1 MDSKDKGLTLSQKI
15 VTDAVLRKNDY
26 NKREWLS
33 RRYGKGRKLD
43 QAFEKIFSSISYNGF
58 KVELLLKLNAGDDRI
73 SDVIENEIDSTGDFH
88 YIKNMI
94 LPEIRHVKDEKKRFD
109 LIKKVDNK
117 VITILGKNTNYEN
130 KYIFDL
136 RDVTDYIDDLSRM
149 LEDFNEPKFI
159 LSFLSLDRYDLG
171 SIVKKMS
178 TLTIDEK
185 LLSSFPKVAQTID
198 ENNDAKI
205 ESICQYFYH
214 LDDKQKLI
222 LINCMPENKLP
233 YILLD
238 SDFLCQLPS
247 LKEKINN
254 ASNKDENDLKLLYEK
269 ISRFELSKD
278 APEGVKKMYY
288 AHNYDRYS
296 DILEQLKIPSNIEF
310 LIEKNIDLN
319 LIFSVKDNEQNYVD
333 VNVIASQF
341 DDKKDAIKT
350 IALYKAITYYKD
362 YVDSKDPKES
372 IYQHIYNSIIA
383 GSKYLEDMPEDF
395 KKAHPDLFLS
405 QDTPEELRELLCNRG
420 LTSEKLLEHPEWIDI
435 LAEESINLNAIFHF
449 GRNHKIN
456 NEESINDFET
466 RKEAIKCIAIY
477 NQMNCSLSSTIINKE
492 SIYQEMR
499 SAILHGRAYPEDM
512 PEDFKKAHSDLF
524 LSEEAPEKLKKL
536 VCEKRFEG
544 NYTYYSDG
552 LAQALRAHPK
562 WIDIL
567 ATENI
572 NLNVLFHIYDEE
584 HKQIDA
590 NVLAEQFESR
600 KDAIKI
606 FTAYNSIMKTAENID
621 LSAPKESMYKNM
633 YESILKGAGYYED
646 MPEDF
651 KKEHPDLFLSQ
662 DTPEELRELLCNR
675 RLTLWNL
682 LEHPEWI
689 DILAEENIN
698 LNLIFELK
706 DANNNDIDIETIV
719 NEFDNRKDVL
729 NALLVCNRN
738 ITRLENVKEE
748 IYSGI
753 YKEIL
758 KGHAYSEDMPED
770 FKKAHPDLFL
780 SEEAPEKLK
789 KLVCEKRFEGNYT
802 YYSDGLAQALR
813 AHPKWIDIL
822 ATENI
827 NLNVL
832 FHIYD
837 EEHKQIDAN
846 VLAEQFESRK
856 DAIKIF
862 TAYNSIV
869 KKSKNINLSAP
880 KESMYKNMYE
890 SILKGAGYY
899 EDMPED
905 FKKAHPDLFL
915 SQDAPEEL
923 KKFVYEKLGESYHR
937 KEDTLRWH
945 SEWIDI
951 LVSQDINLNVTFSF
965 YSQNKENVNLDK
977 LATKFED
984 KKEFMVLLCHYIKYD
999 KVLSADLEKA
1009 KQDML
1014 EMEYKLILSDE
1025 KYNMSYY
1032 KNMKELKKVYPRL
1045 FLSENVSPKI
1055 EYIFNDRSKAYRELL
1070 IHPEQISILINENIN
1085 LNLIF
1090 KLRDENS
1097 KYIDIETIINEFDSK
1112 EDALNALVVYSNIR
1126 NSNTIPHFENVKE
1139 EMYFEI
1145 YEGIL
1150 NGAKYL
1156 EDMPE
1161 DFKKE
1166 HPGLFLSEDAPEKLR
1181 ELLCSRQLTYTKL
1194 LRHPEWINSLA
1205 EENIDLN
1212 LIFKLRDANNKYID
1226 IETIV
1231 NEFDSR
1237 EDAIKYIAMYKQM
1250 NCHSS
1255 DMTINKKSICRELK
1269 EKIEENS
1276 STFKWDLF
1284 HYPIMSDVLSE
1295 VNIDLNLIFK
1305 LEDENSNH
1313 IDAEVATNEFNN
1325 RKEAI
1330 NAWASYC
1337 EITKKEKIPNSK
1349 NKLYFEIYED
1359 ILHGRAYS
1367 ENVPEDFKKEHP
1379 DLFLSKDAP
1388 EELKEFIYEKE
1399 LKGRYVYSS
1408 DNAGAVLRTHPEWIN
1423 ILAEENINLNLIF
1436 KLMDA
1441 NNKYID
1447 IEAIVNE
1454 FDSRKDALNALTT
1467 YNWNGIIH
1475 PENAKEEIYLE
1486 IYKDILHGR
1495 AYPED
1500 MPEDFKKEH
1509 PDLFLSEEAPKGL
1522 KKLVCEK
1529 RFEENYT
1536 YYSDGLVQTLR
1547 TYPEWIDILVTEDIN
1562 LNVLFQIYDEEHK
1575 QIDVNILAEQFESRK
1590 DAIRIFTAYNSIV
1603 NTTKNIDLSAPK
1615 KSMYKNMYESILKG
1629 AGYYEDIPEDFKE
1642 GYPDLFLSQDA
1653 PEELRELL
1661 CNRELTPEKL
1671 LEHPEW
1677 VNVLV
1682 EENINL
1688 NLIFK
1693 LRDANNKYIDI
1704 ETIINEFDSK
1714 EDALNALV
1722 VYSNIRN
1729 SNTIPHF
1736 ENVKEEMYF
1745 EIYEGILNGA
1755 KYLEDM
1761 PEDFKKEHPELFLD
1775 KTVPEDIRT
1784 KFYKKQFTQSTL
1796 EDFEEDPNLIRTF
1809 GDTNLL
1815 FGLSDD
1821 KYQFLITL
1829 FKGPDAN
1836 NERLKAIEIFN
1847 ESTNKEEA
1855 DFIRESIIESRE
1867 TIGTIGIEK
1876 FPDLIELHKNVQYS
1890 NAVELSSF
1898 KRNFMR
1904 EILNSDNPS
1913 ATFKSLE
1920 NIYLKGDLPGYA
1932 KLFKC
1937 FQTIYPKFEKLP
1949 FGYSPGFDFSP
1960 NSRISPELLEAGNAE
1975 HRFLIIYNDLLRTA
1989 VHSQDRTLIEYLNNI
2004 NEGSELYFAL
2014 NSGEKTIESISNE
2027 EVDKLT
2033 TFAGHLEALYKS
2045 ISFPYQEELTDNAYK
2060 KDELTQ
2066 KFKIL
2071 ERISAKDYFK
2081 DINGLVP
2088 LVEVEKYKRAM
2099 LKTKIS
2105 LLSKKFN
2112 ASTISTPDE
2121 LKDKIVSYIGH
2132 SAGYDSFNQM
2142 VQDIN
2147 RIRNNADKRNRDC
2160 AEEYRDKPF
2169 MFEEGDFVRGITYI
2183 DALTGSLNKG
2193 NVAKEFMCSY
2203 KGESGSDTTP
2213 LDVDITYIVPKSGI
2227 TTSLDD
2233 TPTGWGFGNIFVVI
2247 KKDNP
2252 NFNITRDKDG
2262 NILDT
2267 KYDPN
2272 KVEMFGT
2279 RTPKGGHFNHW
2290 GARTG
2295 ISFTDVDFILYKEN
2309 KIIERDEHNL
2319 PMVDEKGNIVYV
2331 KNSNDRSDGGYV
2343 PIEHDALAE
2352 IQFEIA
2358 RNGYYIPVIDM
2369 LGRLAFTP
2377 EQYDALRSKVAGLPY
2392 YSSAEYI
2399 ISSKLDFPGI
2409 DELVEIKKVDM
2420 QKTAEKEKIVRGKVE
2435 EIIKNSKLDVDTI
2448 AISDTLSKDL
2458 TEGILQLIGTGS
2470 TSRGTNVPDDSD
2482 FDYMLKVDK
2491 KVYMHT
2497 TDTLIAN
2504 FKTMEHEE
2512 DNSHDK
2518 RVRLA
2523 GVTVEGLEEPF
2534 DIDISIEQKKNNI
2547 QYSTEMALE
2556 ERLKTI
2562 RKQSPDDYYKV
2573 IANIVYAKQFLKEI
2587 GVYKSARVNPKL
2599 GGLGGV
2605 GVENWILQNGG
2616 SFRQACETFL
2626 EKAFDPKTSEMV
2638 PFSDFKKVYT
2648 VWDFGENHESKGK
2661 HPFDEYVSLNM
2672 NEAGYN
2678 KLVKELPKKLKEINE
2693 GLSRMSEINSN
2704 APVEIEPE
2712 IESKVEIETEE
2723 ELEPMTASYG
2733 FGR

>member
-26 NKREWLS
+26 NKEKWLS

-43 QAFEKIFSSISYNGF
+43 QAFEKIFSSISYDGF

-73 SDVIENEIDSTGDFH
+73 SDVIENEIDSAGNLR
-88 YIKNMI
+88 YIENMI

-130 KYIFDL
+130 EYISGL
-136 RDVTDYIDDLSRM
+136 HDVTDYMSKM
-149 LEDFNEPKFI
+149 LEDFNEPEFI

-214 LDDKQKLI
+214 LNDKQKLI

-233 YILLD
+233 YILLN

-288 AHNYDRYS
+288 ARKRDRYS

-333 VNVIASQF
+333 VNAIASQF

-362 YVDSKDPKES
+362 YVDSKDPKKS

-383 GSKYLEDMPEDF
+383 GSKYLKDMPEDF
-395 KKAHPDLFLS
+395 KKAHPDLFLR
-405 QDTPEELRELLCNRG
+405 QDAPEEL
-420 LTSEKLLEHPEWIDI
+420 
-435 LAEESINLNAIFHF
+435 
-449 GRNHKIN
+449 
-456 NEESINDFET
+456 
-466 RKEAIKCIAIY
+466 KEFVY
-477 NQMNCSLSSTIINKE
+477 
-492 SIYQEMR
+492 
-499 SAILHGRAYPEDM
+499 
-512 PEDFKKAHSDLF
+512 
-524 LSEEAPEKLKKL
+524 
-536 VCEKRFEG
+536 EKRFEG
-544 NYTYYSDG
+544 RDSDWYVKV
-552 LAQALRAHPK
+552 LALR
-562 WIDIL
+562 
-567 ATENI
+567 
-572 NLNVLFHIYDEE
+572 V
-584 HKQIDA
+584 
-590 NVLAEQFESR
+590 
-600 KDAIKI
+600 
-606 FTAYNSIMKTAENID
+606 
-621 LSAPKESMYKNM
+621 
-633 YESILKGAGYYED
+633 
-646 MPEDF
+646 
-651 KKEHPDLFLSQ
+651 
-662 DTPEELRELLCNR
+662 
-675 RLTLWNL
+675 
-682 LEHPEWI
+682 HPEWI

-706 DANNNDIDIETIV
+706 DENDNDIDIETIV
-719 NEFDNRKDVL
+719 NEFGSRKDAL
-729 NALLVCNRN
+729 NTLVVYNEN
-738 ITRLENVKEE
+738 KITHLENVKEE

-753 YKEIL
+753 YKRIL
-758 KGHAYSEDMPED
+758 NGSSYSENMPED

-780 SEEAPEKLK
+780 SQNAPEGLK
-789 KLVCEKRFEGNYT
+789 KLVCEKKFEGNYG

-813 AHPKWIDIL
+813 AHPEWIDIL

-832 FHIYD
+832 FQIYD
-837 EEHKQIDAN
+837 EERKQIDTNAL
-846 VLAEQFESRK
+846 VEQFGSKK
-856 DAIKIF
+856 DAIGKF
-862 TAYNSIV
+862 AVYNSIV
-869 KKSKNINLSAP
+869 KVSKNIDLSAP

-890 SILKGAGYY
+890 SIL
-899 EDMPED
+899 E
-905 FKKAHPDLFL
+905 
-915 SQDAPEEL
+915 
-923 KKFVYEKLGESYHR
+923 
-937 KEDTLRWH
+937 
-945 SEWIDI
+945 
-951 LVSQDINLNVTFSF
+951 
-965 YSQNKENVNLDK
+965 
-977 LATKFED
+977 
-984 KKEFMVLLCHYIKYD
+984 
-999 KVLSADLEKA
+999 
-1009 KQDML
+1009 
-1014 EMEYKLILSDE
+1014 
-1025 KYNMSYY
+1025 
-1032 KNMKELKKVYPRL
+1032 
-1045 FLSENVSPKI
+1045 
-1055 EYIFNDRSKAYRELL
+1055 
-1070 IHPEQISILINENIN
+1070 
-1085 LNLIF
+1085 
-1090 KLRDENS
+1090 
-1097 KYIDIETIINEFDSK
+1097 
-1112 EDALNALVVYSNIR
+1112 
-1126 NSNTIPHFENVKE
+1126 
-1139 EMYFEI
+1139 
-1145 YEGIL
+1145 
-1150 NGAKYL
+1150 GAKYS

-1166 HPGLFLSEDAPEKLR
+1166 H
-1181 ELLCSRQLTYTKL
+1181 
-1194 LRHPEWINSLA
+1194 
-1205 EENIDLN
+1205 
-1212 LIFKLRDANNKYID
+1212 
-1226 IETIV
+1226 
-1231 NEFDSR
+1231 
-1237 EDAIKYIAMYKQM
+1237 
-1250 NCHSS
+1250 
-1255 DMTINKKSICRELK
+1255 
-1269 EKIEENS
+1269 
-1276 STFKWDLF
+1276 
-1284 HYPIMSDVLSE
+1284 
-1295 VNIDLNLIFK
+1295 
-1305 LEDENSNH
+1305 
-1313 IDAEVATNEFNN
+1313 
-1325 RKEAI
+1325 
-1330 NAWASYC
+1330 
-1337 EITKKEKIPNSK
+1337 
-1349 NKLYFEIYED
+1349 
-1359 ILHGRAYS
+1359 
-1367 ENVPEDFKKEHP
+1367 
-1379 DLFLSKDAP
+1379 
-1388 EELKEFIYEKE
+1388 
-1399 LKGRYVYSS
+1399 
-1408 DNAGAVLRTHPEWIN
+1408 
-1423 ILAEENINLNLIF
+1423 
-1436 KLMDA
+1436 
-1441 NNKYID
+1441 
-1447 IEAIVNE
+1447 
-1454 FDSRKDALNALTT
+1454 
-1467 YNWNGIIH
+1467 
-1475 PENAKEEIYLE
+1475 
-1486 IYKDILHGR
+1486 
-1495 AYPED
+1495 
-1500 MPEDFKKEH
+1500 
-1509 PDLFLSEEAPKGL
+1509 
-1522 KKLVCEK
+1522 
-1529 RFEENYT
+1529 
-1536 YYSDGLVQTLR
+1536 
-1547 TYPEWIDILVTEDIN
+1547 
-1562 LNVLFQIYDEEHK
+1562 
-1575 QIDVNILAEQFESRK
+1575 
-1590 DAIRIFTAYNSIV
+1590 
-1603 NTTKNIDLSAPK
+1603 
-1615 KSMYKNMYESILKG
+1615 
-1629 AGYYEDIPEDFKE
+1629 
-1642 GYPDLFLSQDA
+1642 PDLFLSQDA

-1661 CNRELTPEKL
+1661 CNRRLASWKL
-1671 LEHPEW
+1671 LKHPEW

-1688 NLIFK
+1688 NLMFK
-1693 LRDANNKYIDI
+1693 LRDENNNDIDI
-1704 ETIINEFDSK
+1704 ETIVNEFGSRK
-1714 EDALNALV
+1714 DALNTLV
-1722 VYSNIRN
+1722 VYNRN
-1729 SNTIPHF
+1729 KITHL
-1736 ENVKEEMYF
+1736 ENVKEEIYSG
-1745 EIYEGILNGA
+1745 IYEGILHGSRYSEN
-1755 KYLEDM
+1755 M
-1761 PEDFKKEHPELFLD
+1761 PEDFKKAHPELFLD
-1775 KTVPEDIRT
+1775 KTIPEDIRT
-1784 KFYKKQFTQSTL
+1784 KFYQKQFTL
-1796 EDFEEDPNLIRTF
+1796 EDFEESPNLIRTF
-1809 GDTNLL
+1809 GNTNLL
-1815 FGLSDD
+1815 FGLEDSQ
-1821 KYQFLITL
+1821 YCFMGTL
-1829 FKGPDAN
+1829 FKGHDAN
-1836 NERLKAIEIFN
+1836 NDCLKAIEVFN

-1920 NIYLKGDLPGYA
+1920 NIYLKGDLPGYM

-1937 FQTIYPKFEKLP
+1937 FQTIYPNFEKE
-1949 FGYSPGFDFSP
+1949 YCFDFSP

-1975 HRFLIIYNDLLRTA
+1975 HRFLIVYNDLLRTA

-2004 NEGSELYFAL
+2004 SEGSELYFAL

-2045 ISFPYQEELTDNAYK
+2045 ISFPYQEELTEKAYK

-2088 LVEVEKYKRAM
+2088 LAEVEKYKRAM

-2112 ASTISTPDE
+2112 ASTISTPDK

-2142 VQDIN
+2142 LQDIN
-2147 RIRNNADKRNRDC
+2147 KIRNNADKRNREC

-2169 MFEEGDFVRGITYI
+2169 MFEEGDFVRGIGYI
-2183 DALTGSLNKG
+2183 EALTGSLNKG

-2203 KGESGSDTTP
+2203 AGTSGSDTTP

-2227 TTSLDD
+2227 TTSIDG
-2233 TPTGWGFGNIFVVI
+2233 TPTGWGFGNIFVVF

-2262 NILDT
+2262 NVLDT

-2279 RTPKGGHFNHW
+2279 WTTKGGYCNHW

-2319 PMVDEKGNIVYV
+2319 PKVDEKGNIVYV
-2331 KNSNDRSDGGYV
+2331 KNSNDRNDGGYIS
-2343 PIEHDALAE
+2343 IEHDALAE

-2392 YSSAEYI
+2392 YSSAEYT

-2448 AISDTLSKDL
+2448 AIADTLSKDL
-2458 TEGILQLIGTGS
+2458 TEGIVQLIGTGS

-2534 DIDISIEQKKNNI
+2534 DIDISIDQKKNNI

-2587 GVYKSARVNPKL
+2587 GVYKSARVNPEL

-2693 GLSRMSEINSN
+2693 GLSKNRT
-2704 APVEIEPE
+2704 
-2712 IESKVEIETEE
+2712 IESTTPIIEE
-2723 ELEPMTASYG
+2723 EIIEEEPLEASVG

>member
-73 SDVIENEIDSTGDFH
+73 SDVIENEIDSAGNLR
-88 YIKNMI
+88 YIENMI

-130 KYIFDL
+130 EYISGL
-136 RDVTDYIDDLSRM
+136 HDVTDYMSKM
-149 LEDFNEPKFI
+149 LEDFNEPEFI
-159 LSFLSLDRYDLG
+159 LSFLNLDRYDLG

-214 LDDKQKLI
+214 LNDKQKLI

-233 YILLD
+233 YILLN

-333 VNVIASQF
+333 VNAIASQF

-362 YVDSKDPKES
+362 YVDSKDPKKS

-383 GSKYLEDMPEDF
+383 GSKYLKDMPEDF

-405 QDTPEELRELLCNRG
+405 QN
-420 LTSEKLLEHPEWIDI
+420 
-435 LAEESINLNAIFHF
+435 
-449 GRNHKIN
+449 
-456 NEESINDFET
+456 
-466 RKEAIKCIAIY
+466 
-477 NQMNCSLSSTIINKE
+477 
-492 SIYQEMR
+492 
-499 SAILHGRAYPEDM
+499 
-512 PEDFKKAHSDLF
+512 
-524 LSEEAPEKLKKL
+524 APEGLKKL
-536 VCEKRFEG
+536 VCEKKFEG
-544 NYTYYSDG
+544 NYGYYSDG
-552 LAQALRAHPK
+552 LAQALRTHPE

-572 NLNVLFHIYDEE
+572 NLNVLFQIYDEE
-584 HKQIDA
+584 RKQIDTNA
-590 NVLAEQFESR
+590 LAEQFGSR
-600 KDAIKI
+600 KDAIGM
-606 FTAYNSIMKTAENID
+606 FAVYNSIVKASKNID

-633 YESILKGAGYYED
+633 YESILEGAKYSEDMPEDFKKEHPDLFLSQNAPKELRELLCKRQLPNLLQHPEWIDILATENINLNLIFKLKDENDNDIDIETIVNEFDSRKDVLNALLVCNRNITSLENVKEEIYSKIYKGVLQGRAYSEDMSEDFKKAHPDLFLSQNAPKGLKKLVCEKKFEGNYRYYSDGLAQALRTHPEWIDILATENINLNVLFQIYDEEHKQIDTNALAEQFGSRKDAIGMFAVYNSIVKASKNIDLSAPKESMYKNMYESILEGAKYSED

-662 DTPEELRELLCNR
+662 DAPEELRKLLCNR
-675 RLTLWNL
+675 ELASWKL
-682 LEHPEWI
+682 LKHPEWI

-706 DANNNDIDIETIV
+706 DENDNDIDIETIV
-719 NEFDNRKDVL
+719 NEFGSRKDAL
-729 NALLVCNRN
+729 NTLAVYNGN
-738 ITRLENVKEE
+738 KITHLENVKEE

-753 YKEIL
+753 YEGIL
-758 KGHAYSEDMPED
+758 HGSSYSENMPED
-770 FKKAHPDLFL
+770 FKKAHP
-780 SEEAPEKLK
+780 
-789 KLVCEKRFEGNYT
+789 
-802 YYSDGLAQALR
+802 
-813 AHPKWIDIL
+813 
-822 ATENI
+822 
-827 NLNVL
+827 
-832 FHIYD
+832 
-837 EEHKQIDAN
+837 
-846 VLAEQFESRK
+846 
-856 DAIKIF
+856 
-862 TAYNSIV
+862 
-869 KKSKNINLSAP
+869 
-880 KESMYKNMYE
+880 
-890 SILKGAGYY
+890 
-899 EDMPED
+899 
-905 FKKAHPDLFL
+905 
-915 SQDAPEEL
+915 
-923 KKFVYEKLGESYHR
+923 
-937 KEDTLRWH
+937 
-945 SEWIDI
+945 
-951 LVSQDINLNVTFSF
+951 
-965 YSQNKENVNLDK
+965 
-977 LATKFED
+977 
-984 KKEFMVLLCHYIKYD
+984 
-999 KVLSADLEKA
+999 
-1009 KQDML
+1009 
-1014 EMEYKLILSDE
+1014 
-1025 KYNMSYY
+1025 
-1032 KNMKELKKVYPRL
+1032 
-1045 FLSENVSPKI
+1045 
-1055 EYIFNDRSKAYRELL
+1055 
-1070 IHPEQISILINENIN
+1070 
-1085 LNLIF
+1085 
-1090 KLRDENS
+1090 
-1097 KYIDIETIINEFDSK
+1097 
-1112 EDALNALVVYSNIR
+1112 
-1126 NSNTIPHFENVKE
+1126 
-1139 EMYFEI
+1139 
-1145 YEGIL
+1145 
-1150 NGAKYL
+1150 
-1156 EDMPE
+1156 
-1161 DFKKE
+1161 
-1166 HPGLFLSEDAPEKLR
+1166 
-1181 ELLCSRQLTYTKL
+1181 
-1194 LRHPEWINSLA
+1194 
-1205 EENIDLN
+1205 
-1212 LIFKLRDANNKYID
+1212 
-1226 IETIV
+1226 
-1231 NEFDSR
+1231 
-1237 EDAIKYIAMYKQM
+1237 
-1250 NCHSS
+1250 
-1255 DMTINKKSICRELK
+1255 
-1269 EKIEENS
+1269 
-1276 STFKWDLF
+1276 
-1284 HYPIMSDVLSE
+1284 
-1295 VNIDLNLIFK
+1295 
-1305 LEDENSNH
+1305 
-1313 IDAEVATNEFNN
+1313 
-1325 RKEAI
+1325 
-1330 NAWASYC
+1330 
-1337 EITKKEKIPNSK
+1337 
-1349 NKLYFEIYED
+1349 
-1359 ILHGRAYS
+1359 
-1367 ENVPEDFKKEHP
+1367 
-1379 DLFLSKDAP
+1379 
-1388 EELKEFIYEKE
+1388 
-1399 LKGRYVYSS
+1399 
-1408 DNAGAVLRTHPEWIN
+1408 
-1423 ILAEENINLNLIF
+1423 
-1436 KLMDA
+1436 
-1441 NNKYID
+1441 
-1447 IEAIVNE
+1447 
-1454 FDSRKDALNALTT
+1454 
-1467 YNWNGIIH
+1467 
-1475 PENAKEEIYLE
+1475 
-1486 IYKDILHGR
+1486 
-1495 AYPED
+1495 
-1500 MPEDFKKEH
+1500 
-1509 PDLFLSEEAPKGL
+1509 
-1522 KKLVCEK
+1522 
-1529 RFEENYT
+1529 
-1536 YYSDGLVQTLR
+1536 
-1547 TYPEWIDILVTEDIN
+1547 
-1562 LNVLFQIYDEEHK
+1562 
-1575 QIDVNILAEQFESRK
+1575 
-1590 DAIRIFTAYNSIV
+1590 
-1603 NTTKNIDLSAPK
+1603 
-1615 KSMYKNMYESILKG
+1615 
-1629 AGYYEDIPEDFKE
+1629 
-1642 GYPDLFLSQDA
+1642 
-1653 PEELRELL
+1653 
-1661 CNRELTPEKL
+1661 
-1671 LEHPEW
+1671 
-1677 VNVLV
+1677 
-1682 EENINL
+1682 
-1688 NLIFK
+1688 
-1693 LRDANNKYIDI
+1693 
-1704 ETIINEFDSK
+1704 
-1714 EDALNALV
+1714 
-1722 VYSNIRN
+1722 
-1729 SNTIPHF
+1729 
-1736 ENVKEEMYF
+1736 
-1745 EIYEGILNGA
+1745 
-1755 KYLEDM
+1755 
-1761 PEDFKKEHPELFLD
+1761 ELFLD
-1775 KTVPEDIRT
+1775 KTIPEDIRT
-1784 KFYKKQFTQSTL
+1784 KFYQKQFTL
-1796 EDFEEDPNLIRTF
+1796 EDFEESPNLIRTF
-1809 GDTNLL
+1809 GNTNLL
-1815 FGLSDD
+1815 FGLEDSQ
-1821 KYQFLITL
+1821 YCFMGTL
-1829 FKGPDAN
+1829 FKGYDAN
-1836 NERLKAIEIFN
+1836 NDCLKAIEVFN

-1904 EILNSDNPS
+1904 EILNSDNRS

-1920 NIYLKGDLPGYA
+1920 NIYLKGDLPGYM

-1937 FQTIYPKFEKLP
+1937 FKTIYPNFEK
-1949 FGYSPGFDFSP
+1949 GDCFDFSP
-1960 NSRISPELLEAGNAE
+1960 NSRISPELLEAGDAE
-1975 HRFLIIYNDLLRTA
+1975 HRFLIVYNDLLRTA

-2045 ISFPYQEELTDNAYK
+2045 ISFPYQEELTENAYK

-2147 RIRNNADKRNRDC
+2147 RIRNNVDKRNREC

-2169 MFEEGDFVRGITYI
+2169 MFEEGDFVRGIGYI
-2183 DALTGSLNKG
+2183 EALTGSLNKG

-2203 KGESGSDTTP
+2203 AGTSGSDTTP

-2227 TTSLDD
+2227 TTSIDG
-2233 TPTGWGFGNIFVVI
+2233 TPTGWGFGNIFVVF

-2262 NILDT
+2262 NVLDT

-2279 RTPKGGHFNHW
+2279 WTTKGGYCNHW

-2319 PMVDEKGNIVYV
+2319 PKVDEKGNIVYV
-2331 KNSNDRSDGGYV
+2331 KNSNDRNDGGYV
-2343 PIEHDALAE
+2343 SIEHDALAE

-2392 YSSAEYI
+2392 YSSAEYT

-2448 AISDTLSKDL
+2448 AIADTLSKDL
-2458 TEGILQLIGTGS
+2458 TEGIVQLIGTGS

-2534 DIDISIEQKKNNI
+2534 DIDISIDQKKNNI

-2562 RKQSPDDYYKV
+2562 RKQSPDYYKV

-2587 GVYKSARVNPKL
+2587 GVYKSARVNPEL

-2693 GLSRMSEINSN
+2693 GLSKNRT
-2704 APVEIEPE
+2704 
-2712 IESKVEIETEE
+2712 IESTTPIIEE
-2723 ELEPMTASYG
+2723 EIIEEEPLEASVG

>member
-15 VTDAVLRKNDY
+15 VTDAVLRMNDY

-73 SDVIENEIDSTGDFH
+73 SDVIENEIDSAGNLR
-88 YIKNMI
+88 YIENMI

-130 KYIFDL
+130 EYISGL
-136 RDVTDYIDDLSRM
+136 HDVTDYMSKM
-149 LEDFNEPKFI
+149 LEDFNEPEFI

-214 LDDKQKLI
+214 LNDKQKLI

-233 YILLD
+233 YILLN

-296 DILEQLKIPSNIEF
+296 DILEQLKIPSNIAF

-333 VNVIASQF
+333 VNAIASQF

-362 YVDSKDPKES
+362 YVDSKDPKKS

-383 GSKYLEDMPEDF
+383 GSKYLKDMPEDF

-405 QDTPEELRELLCNRG
+405 QNAPEGLKKLVCEKEFEGWYLYNWYDRVKALRA
-420 LTSEKLLEHPEWIDI
+420 HPEWIDI
-435 LAEESINLNAIFHF
+435 LAEE
-449 GRNHKIN
+449 
-456 NEESINDFET
+456 
-466 RKEAIKCIAIY
+466 
-477 NQMNCSLSSTIINKE
+477 
-492 SIYQEMR
+492 
-499 SAILHGRAYPEDM
+499 
-512 PEDFKKAHSDLF
+512 
-524 LSEEAPEKLKKL
+524 
-536 VCEKRFEG
+536 
-544 NYTYYSDG
+544 
-552 LAQALRAHPK
+552 
-562 WIDIL
+562 
-567 ATENI
+567 NI
-572 NLNVLFHIYDEE
+572 NLNSIFTLKDENNND
-584 HKQIDA
+584 IDIETVI
-590 NVLAEQFESR
+590 NEFGSR
-600 KDAIKI
+600 KDALNALV
-606 FTAYNSIMKTAENID
+606 AYSNIRNSNTISHFENV
-621 LSAPKESMYKNM
+621 KEEMHFEI

-651 KKEHPDLFLSQ
+651 KKEHPDLFLS
-662 DTPEELRELLCNR
+662 
-675 RLTLWNL
+675 
-682 LEHPEWI
+682 
-689 DILAEENIN
+689 
-698 LNLIFELK
+698 
-706 DANNNDIDIETIV
+706 
-719 NEFDNRKDVL
+719 
-729 NALLVCNRN
+729 
-738 ITRLENVKEE
+738 
-748 IYSGI
+748 
-753 YKEIL
+753 
-758 KGHAYSEDMPED
+758 
-770 FKKAHPDLFL
+770 
-780 SEEAPEKLK
+780 EEAPEELK
-789 KLVCEKRFEGNYT
+789 KLVYEKRFEGNYG

-813 AHPKWIDIL
+813 THSEWIDIL

-832 FHIYD
+832 FQIYD
-837 EEHKQIDAN
+837 EGHKQIDTNA
-846 VLAEQFESRK
+846 LAEQFESKK
-856 DAIKIF
+856 DAIGIF
-862 TAYNSIV
+862 AVYNSIV
-869 KKSKNINLSAP
+869 KTEESIDFSMP

-899 EDMPED
+899 E
-905 FKKAHPDLFL
+905 
-915 SQDAPEEL
+915 
-923 KKFVYEKLGESYHR
+923 
-937 KEDTLRWH
+937 
-945 SEWIDI
+945 
-951 LVSQDINLNVTFSF
+951 N
-965 YSQNKENVNLDK
+965 
-977 LATKFED
+977 
-984 KKEFMVLLCHYIKYD
+984 
-999 KVLSADLEKA
+999 
-1009 KQDML
+1009 
-1014 EMEYKLILSDE
+1014 
-1025 KYNMSYY
+1025 
-1032 KNMKELKKVYPRL
+1032 
-1045 FLSENVSPKI
+1045 
-1055 EYIFNDRSKAYRELL
+1055 
-1070 IHPEQISILINENIN
+1070 
-1085 LNLIF
+1085 
-1090 KLRDENS
+1090 
-1097 KYIDIETIINEFDSK
+1097 
-1112 EDALNALVVYSNIR
+1112 
-1126 NSNTIPHFENVKE
+1126 
-1139 EMYFEI
+1139 
-1145 YEGIL
+1145 
-1150 NGAKYL
+1150 
-1156 EDMPE
+1156 
-1161 DFKKE
+1161 
-1166 HPGLFLSEDAPEKLR
+1166 
-1181 ELLCSRQLTYTKL
+1181 
-1194 LRHPEWINSLA
+1194 
-1205 EENIDLN
+1205 
-1212 LIFKLRDANNKYID
+1212 
-1226 IETIV
+1226 
-1231 NEFDSR
+1231 
-1237 EDAIKYIAMYKQM
+1237 
-1250 NCHSS
+1250 
-1255 DMTINKKSICRELK
+1255 
-1269 EKIEENS
+1269 
-1276 STFKWDLF
+1276 
-1284 HYPIMSDVLSE
+1284 
-1295 VNIDLNLIFK
+1295 
-1305 LEDENSNH
+1305 
-1313 IDAEVATNEFNN
+1313 
-1325 RKEAI
+1325 
-1330 NAWASYC
+1330 
-1337 EITKKEKIPNSK
+1337 
-1349 NKLYFEIYED
+1349 
-1359 ILHGRAYS
+1359 
-1367 ENVPEDFKKEHP
+1367 
-1379 DLFLSKDAP
+1379 
-1388 EELKEFIYEKE
+1388 
-1399 LKGRYVYSS
+1399 
-1408 DNAGAVLRTHPEWIN
+1408 
-1423 ILAEENINLNLIF
+1423 
-1436 KLMDA
+1436 
-1441 NNKYID
+1441 
-1447 IEAIVNE
+1447 
-1454 FDSRKDALNALTT
+1454 
-1467 YNWNGIIH
+1467 
-1475 PENAKEEIYLE
+1475 
-1486 IYKDILHGR
+1486 
-1495 AYPED
+1495 

-1509 PDLFLSEEAPKGL
+1509 PDLFLSQDAPEELRKLLCNRGL
-1522 KKLVCEK
+1522 ASWKL
-1529 RFEENYT
+1529 
-1536 YYSDGLVQTLR
+1536 LQH
-1547 TYPEWIDILVTEDIN
+1547 PEWIDILAEENIN
-1562 LNVLFQIYDEEHK
+1562 LNSIFTLKDANNNY
-1575 QIDVNILAEQFESRK
+1575 IDIETIVNEFGSRK
-1590 DAIRIFTAYNSIV
+1590 DALNTLIVYNGNEITHLENVKEEIYSGI
-1603 NTTKNIDLSAPK
+1603 
-1615 KSMYKNMYESILKG
+1615 YKGILHGSSYSENM
-1629 AGYYEDIPEDFKE
+1629 PEDFKKE
-1642 GYPDLFLSQDA
+1642 HPDLFLSQDA
-1653 PEELRELL
+1653 PEELRKLL
-1661 CNRELTPEKL
+1661 CNRGLASWKL
-1671 LEHPEW
+1671 LQHPEW
-1677 VNVLV
+1677 IDILA

-1688 NLIFK
+1688 NSIFTLK
-1693 LRDANNKYIDI
+1693 DANNNYIDI
-1704 ETIINEFDSK
+1704 ETIVNEFGSRK
-1714 EDALNALV
+1714 DALNTLV
-1722 VYSNIRN
+1722 VYNGNKITHLENI
-1729 SNTIPHF
+1729 
-1736 ENVKEEMYF
+1736 KEEMYF
-1745 EIYEGILNGA
+1745 EIYEGILKGRA
-1755 KYLEDM
+1755 YSEDM
-1761 PEDFKKEHPELFLD
+1761 PEDFKKAHPELFLD
-1775 KTVPEDIRT
+1775 KTIPEDIRT
-1784 KFYKKQFTQSTL
+1784 KFYQKQFTL
-1796 EDFEEDPNLIRTF
+1796 EDFEENPNLIRTF
-1809 GDTNLL
+1809 GNTNLL
-1815 FGLSDD
+1815 FGLKDSQ
-1821 KYQFLITL
+1821 YCFMGTL
-1829 FKGPDAN
+1829 FKGHDAN
-1836 NERLKAIEIFN
+1836 NDRLKAIEIFD
-1847 ESTNKEEA
+1847 ESTNKEAAA

-1876 FPDLIELHKNVQYS
+1876 FPNLIELHKNVQYS

-1898 KRNFMR
+1898 KENYMR

-1920 NIYLKGDLPGYA
+1920 NIYLKGDLPGYM

-1937 FQTIYPKFEKLP
+1937 FKTIYPNFEKGNY
-1949 FGYSPGFDFSP
+1949 FNFSP
-1960 NSRISPELLEAGNAE
+1960 NSIISPELLEAGNAE
-1975 HRFLIIYNDLLRTA
+1975 HRFLIVYNDLLRTA

-2014 NSGEKTIESISNE
+2014 NSREKTIESISNE

-2045 ISFPYQEELTDNAYK
+2045 ISFPYQEELTENAYK

-2081 DINGLVP
+2081 DINELVP
-2088 LVEVEKYKRAM
+2088 LAEVEKYKRAM

-2105 LLSKKFN
+2105 LLLKKFN

-2142 VQDIN
+2142 MQDIN
-2147 RIRNNADKRNRDC
+2147 RIRNDADKRNREC

-2169 MFEEGDFVRGITYI
+2169 MFEEGDFVRGIGYI
-2183 DALTGSLNKG
+2183 EALTGSLNKG
-2193 NVAKEFMCSY
+2193 NVAREFMCSY
-2203 KGESGSDTTP
+2203 AGTSVSDATP
-2213 LDVDITYIVPKSGI
+2213 LDVDISYVVPKSGI
-2227 TTSLDD
+2227 TTSIDN
-2233 TPTGWGFGNIFVVI
+2233 TVTRWNYGNIFVVI
-2247 KKDNP
+2247 KKDNQ

-2262 NILDT
+2262 FILDT
-2267 KYDPN
+2267 EYNPN
-2272 KVEMFGT
+2272 KVEMF
-2279 RTPKGGHFNHW
+2279 RTAAFNHW

-2309 KIIERDEHNL
+2309 KIIERDEHGL

-2331 KNSNDRSDGGYV
+2331 KNSNDRNDGGYV

-2392 YSSAEYI
+2392 YSSEEYT

-2409 DELVEIKKVDM
+2409 NELVEIKKVDM
-2420 QKTAEKEKIVRGKVE
+2420 QKTAEKEKIVRGRVE

-2448 AISDTLSKDL
+2448 AIADTLSKDL
-2458 TEGILQLIGTGS
+2458 TEGIVQLIGTGS

-2523 GVTVEGLEEPF
+2523 GVTVEELEEPF
-2534 DIDISIEQKKNNI
+2534 DIDISIDQKKNNI

-2587 GVYKSARVNPKL
+2587 GVYKSARVNPEL

-2616 SFRQACETFL
+2616 SFRQACDTFL
-2626 EKAFDPKTSEMV
+2626 EKAFDPKTGEIV
-2638 PFSDFKKVYT
+2638 PFNDFKKVYT

-2672 NEAGYN
+2672 NEAGYT
-2678 KLVKELPKKLKEINE
+2678 KLCAELPKKLKEINE